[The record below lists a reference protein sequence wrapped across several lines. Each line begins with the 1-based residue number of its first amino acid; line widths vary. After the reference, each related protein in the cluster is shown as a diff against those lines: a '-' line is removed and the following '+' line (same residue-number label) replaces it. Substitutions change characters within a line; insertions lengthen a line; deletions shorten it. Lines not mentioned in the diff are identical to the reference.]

1 MRPTVFRALWP
12 GASSR
17 LVGPT
22 VAMYR
27 ALGEGI
33 EAGPTGT
40 RLASFDDGVADT
52 TVHMAM
58 LRSIVSGR
66 PRECPA
72 KVNPRITSARSPCR
86 RSGALSRSPAPA
98 RRGQLPDQFP

>member
-27 ALGEGI
+27 ALREGI

-40 RLASFDDGVADT
+40 RLAAFADGVADT

-66 PRECPA
+66 PEEVPGEEIGRASCRER
-72 KVNPRITSARSPCR
+72 V
-86 RSGALSRSPAPA
+86 L
-98 RRGQLPDQFP
+98 